1 MKHATFLLLATSIT
15 FASSFQN
22 LPNLRRLTG
31 RSTRKDTESAAGI
44 ETEEAHKLPTK
55 SAIVTTLAAVSLCF
69 GVGVDQMYEAISL
82 TFGVQAVEAATES
95 TSDLNF
101 ATAPP
106 AVTTQSSDRAIAVAK
121 ALNAKEAKMYGAYW
135 CSHCFG
141 QKQLLGQQAMKYVKY
156 VECAK
161 DGVDSQ
167 RKTCLANGIPGYPT
181 WQVDGNLYAGEMTLA
196 QLEDIVQGKIEPDTP
211 VRQ

>member
-1 MKHATFLLLATSIT
+1 MKHATFLLLATSMT
-15 FASSFQN
+15 FASGFQN
-22 LPNLRRLTG
+22 LPDLRRLTG
-31 RSTRKDTESAAGI
+31 WPTRKDTESTAGI

-55 SAIVTTLAAVSLCF
+55 SAIATTLAAISLFF
-69 GVGVDQMYEAISL
+69 GVGGDQIYDTMSL
-82 TFGVQAVEAATES
+82 NFGIQAVKAETES
-95 TSDLNF
+95 ISDLNF

-106 AVTTQSSDRAIAVAK
+106 AVTTQSSDRALAVAK
-121 ALNAKEAKMYGAYW
+121 ALDAKGAKMYGAYW

-181 WQVDGNLYAGEMTLA
+181 WQVDGNLYAGEMTLT
-196 QLEDIVQGKIEPDTP
+196 QLEDIVLGKIEPDSP
-211 VRQ
+211 VR

>member
-1 MKHATFLLLATSIT
+1 M
-15 FASSFQN
+15 
-22 LPNLRRLTG
+22 
-31 RSTRKDTESAAGI
+31 
-44 ETEEAHKLPTK
+44 
-55 SAIVTTLAAVSLCF
+55 
-69 GVGVDQMYEAISL
+69 DQMYEAMSL

-121 ALNAKEAKMYGAYW
+121 ALDAKEAKMYGAYW

-156 VECAK
+156 VECLKMASTRREK
-161 DGVDSQ
+161 PALPTVS
-167 RKTCLANGIPGYPT
+167 LGIR
-181 WQVDGNLYAGEMTLA
+181 L
-196 QLEDIVQGKIEPDTP
+196 GKWMEISMR
-211 VRQ
+211 VR